1 MSRSRGASAH
11 WVCPAQA
18 QVEEGVQTQAQIQG
32 ESGVPACTEADPPP
46 QQTATVADVTYPT
59 GMHSCFK
66 ICPLNLPMLNDG
78 IYDDSDTKGR
88 CRQKF
93 KTGVIMAPKKDKCH

>member
-1 MSRSRGASAH
+1 MYQHALR
-11 WVCPAQA
+11 
-18 QVEEGVQTQAQIQG
+18 QT
-32 ESGVPACTEADPPP
+32 P
-46 QQTATVADVTYPT
+46 QQTAAVADVTYPT

-93 KTGVIMAPKKDKCH
+93 KSGVIVAPKKDKCHSIAKK